1 MDIESIQKS
10 NTGHLV
16 KIGSEQTA
24 YWAFVPHPLPPD
36 LPVDMA
42 LMHKLSE
49 AVYALGELAGLGRM
63 MPNPQLFVQ
72 PFMRREAVLSS
83 RIEGTQTNLR
93 DLYAYEGKQLPRP
106 FIKSDTPEPD
116 AREVLNY
123 VKAMEF
129 GLERL
134 NTLPV
139 CLRLIRELHAQLMEE
154 VRGGHANRGEFRRT
168 QNWIGPP
175 DSNLNNASFVP
186 PPVPEM
192 HDALSDFE
200 RYLHE
205 DNSYPPLIR
214 LALIHYQFEAIHP
227 FVDGNGRIGR
237 LLISLLMVH
246 WNLLPLPLLY
256 LSAFFEKHRQEYYER
271 LQAVSVD
278 GAWLEWVVFFLR
290 GVTEQSRD
298 TIDRIKQLL
307 DLQQEWRRRLSQTGR
322 STLTPQLMAT
332 LFEFPIVSIPRVESL
347 LGITYASA
355 KRHVDRLVDEGI
367 LRQVGDASY
376 DKIFVAEDILNI
388 LGDSDA

>member
-1 MDIESIQKS
+1 
-10 NTGHLV
+10 
-16 KIGSEQTA
+16 
-24 YWAFVPHPLPPD
+24 
-36 LPVDMA
+36 
-42 LMHKLSE
+42 
-49 AVYALGELAGLGRM
+49 M
-63 MPNPQLFVQ
+63 MPNPHLLVQ
-72 PFMRREAVLSS
+72 PFMRREAILAS

-93 DLYAYEGKQLPRP
+93 DLYAYEGKQLLLP
-106 FIKSDTPEPD
+106 FIKSTTSEPD
-116 AREVLNY
+116 IREVFNY

-139 CLRLIRELHAQLMEE
+139 CLRWIRELHEQLMEG
-154 VRGGHANRGEFRRT
+154 VRGGHVSPGAFRRT
-168 QNWIGPP
+168 QNWIGPL
-175 DSNLNNASFVP
+175 DSTLSNASFVP
-186 PPVPEM
+186 PPVLEM
-192 HDALSDFE
+192 QDALSAFE

-205 DNSYPPLIR
+205 DNSYPPLVR

-246 WNLLPLPLLY
+246 WKLLPLPLLN
-256 LSAFFEKHRQEYYER
+256 LSAFFENYRQEYYDR

-307 DLQQEWRRRLSQTGR
+307 DLQEEWRHRLTQTGR
-322 STLTPQLMAT
+322 STLPLQLMET
-332 LFEFPIVSIPRVESL
+332 LFEFPILSIPRARKL
-347 LGITYASA
+347 LDITYPSA
-355 KRHVDRLVDEGI
+355 KRHVDRLVAEGI

-376 DKIFVAEDILNI
+376 DKVFVAEDILSI
-388 LGDSDA
+388 LGE

>member
-10 NTGHLV
+10 NTGQLV

-36 LPVDMA
+36 LPVDME

-49 AVYALGELAGLGRM
+49 AAYPLGELAGLGRM
-63 MPNPQLFVQ
+63 VPNPQLLVQ

-93 DLYAYEGKQLPRP
+93 DLYAYEGKQLPLP
-106 FIKSDTPEPD
+106 FTKSTTPESD

-123 VKAMEF
+123 VKAVEF

-139 CLRLIRELHAQLMEE
+139 CLRLIRELHAQLMEG
-154 VRGGHANRGEFRRT
+154 VRGGHASPGEFRRT

-175 DSNLNNASFVP
+175 GSTLNNASFVP
-186 PPVPEM
+186 PLVPEM
-192 HDALSDFE
+192 QDALSAFE

-237 LLISLLMVH
+237 LLISLLMVD
-246 WNLLPLPLLY
+246 WKLLPLPLLY
-256 LSAFFEKHRQEYYER
+256 LSAFFENHRQEYYDR

-307 DLQQEWRRRLSQTGR
+307 DLQQDWRQRLTQTGR
-322 STLTPQLMAT
+322 STLPLQLMET
-332 LFEFPIVSIPRVESL
+332 LFEFPILSVPRAQSL
-347 LGITYASA
+347 LDTTYASA

-367 LRQVGDASY
+367 LRQVGDGSY
-376 DKIFVAEDILNI
+376 DKLFVAEDILSI
-388 LGDSDA
+388 LEDSDS

>member
-1 MDIESIQKS
+1 MNIESIQKS
-10 NTGHLV
+10 NAGRLV
-16 KIGSEQTA
+16 TIGSEQTA

-36 LPVDMA
+36 LPVDME
-42 LMHKLSE
+42 LMHELSD
-49 AVYALGELAGLGRM
+49 AFYALGELAGLGRM
-63 MPNPQLFVQ
+63 VPNPHLLVQ

-93 DLYAYEGKQLPRP
+93 DLYAYEEQQRLFP
-106 FIKSDTPEPD
+106 FTKSTTPESD

-139 CLRLIRELHAQLMEE
+139 CLRLIRELHERLMEG
-154 VRGGHANRGEFRRT
+154 VRGGYAGPGEFRRT

-175 DSNLNNASFVP
+175 GSTLNNAGFVP

-192 HDALSDFE
+192 HDALSAFE

-205 DNSYPPLIR
+205 DNSYPPLVR

-227 FVDGNGRIGR
+227 FNDGNGRIGR

-246 WNLLPLPLLY
+246 WKLLPLPLLY
-256 LSAFFEKHRQEYYER
+256 LSAFFENHRQEYYDR

-278 GAWLEWVVFFLR
+278 GAWFEWVVFFLR

-307 DLQQEWRRRLSQTGR
+307 DLQQEWRHRLTQSGR
-322 STLTPQLMAT
+322 SALPLQLMET
-332 LFEFPIVSIPRVESL
+332 LFEFPILSIPRAGRL
-347 LGITYASA
+347 LDITYPTA
-355 KRHVDRLVDEGI
+355 KHHVDRLVDEGI
-367 LRQVGDASY
+367 LTQAGDASY
-376 DKIFVAEDILNI
+376 GKVFVAEDILRI
-388 LGDSDA
+388 LGE

>member
-1 MDIESIQKS
+1 MNIESIQKS
-10 NTGHLV
+10 NAGRLV

-36 LPVDMA
+36 LPVDME
-42 LMHKLSE
+42 LMHELSD
-49 AVYALGELAGLGRM
+49 AFYALGELAGLGRM
-63 MPNPQLFVQ
+63 MPNPHLLVQ
-72 PFMRREAVLSS
+72 PFMRREAILAS

-93 DLYAYEGKQLPRP
+93 DLYAYEGKQLLLP
-106 FIKSDTPEPD
+106 FIKSTTSEPD
-116 AREVLNY
+116 IREVFNY

-139 CLRLIRELHAQLMEE
+139 CLRWIRELHEQLMEG
-154 VRGGHANRGEFRRT
+154 VRGGHVSPGAFRRT
-168 QNWIGPP
+168 QNWIGPL
-175 DSNLNNASFVP
+175 DSTLSNASFVP
-186 PPVPEM
+186 PPVLEM
-192 HDALSDFE
+192 QDALSAFE

-205 DNSYPPLIR
+205 DNSYPPLVR

-246 WNLLPLPLLY
+246 WKLLPLPLLN
-256 LSAFFEKHRQEYYER
+256 LSAFFENYRQEYYDR

-307 DLQQEWRRRLSQTGR
+307 DLQEEWRHRLTQTGR
-322 STLTPQLMAT
+322 STLPLQLMET
-332 LFEFPIVSIPRVESL
+332 LFEFPILSIPRARKL
-347 LGITYASA
+347 LDITYPSA
-355 KRHVDRLVDEGI
+355 KRHVDRLVAEGI

-376 DKIFVAEDILNI
+376 DKVFVAEDILSI
-388 LGDSDA
+388 LGE

>member
-1 MDIESIQKS
+1 MNIESIQKS
-10 NTGHLV
+10 NAGRLV
-16 KIGSEQTA
+16 TIGSEQTA

-36 LPVDMA
+36 LPVDME
-42 LMHKLSE
+42 LMHELSD
-49 AVYALGELAGLGRM
+49 AFYALGELAGLGRM
-63 MPNPQLFVQ
+63 VPNPHLLVQ

-93 DLYAYEGKQLPRP
+93 DLYAYEEQQRLFP
-106 FIKSDTPEPD
+106 FTKSTTPESD

-139 CLRLIRELHAQLMEE
+139 CLRLIRELHERLMEG
-154 VRGGHANRGEFRRT
+154 VRGGYAGPGEFRRT

-175 DSNLNNASFVP
+175 GSTLNNAGFVP
-186 PPVPEM
+186 PLVPEM
-192 HDALSDFE
+192 HDALSAFE

-205 DNSYPPLIR
+205 DNSYPPLVR

-227 FVDGNGRIGR
+227 FNDGNGRIGR

-246 WNLLPLPLLY
+246 WKLLPLPLLY
-256 LSAFFEKHRQEYYER
+256 LSAFFENHREEYYDR

-278 GAWLEWVVFFLR
+278 GAWFEWVVFFLR

-307 DLQQEWRRRLSQTGR
+307 DLQQEWRHRLTQTGR
-322 STLTPQLMAT
+322 STLPMQLMET
-332 LFEFPIVSIPRVESL
+332 LFEFPILSIPRAERL
-347 LGITYASA
+347 LDITYPTA
-355 KRHVDRLVDEGI
+355 KRHVDRLVAEGI
-367 LRQVGDASY
+367 LTQAGDASY
-376 DKIFVAEDILNI
+376 GKVFVAEDILRI
-388 LGDSDA
+388 LGE